1 MGIVVS
7 MSWLSRAPIL
17 VSMVAMGNDFAR
29 RLAPLTALDERGGA
43 VPLGPFWDTKPVVL
57 SFVRHFG

>member
-1 MGIVVS
+1 MLG
-7 MSWLSRAPIL
+7 
-17 VSMVAMGNDFAR
+17 MGNDFAR

-43 VPLGPFWDTKPVVL
+43 VVLGSFWDTRPVVL

>member
-1 MGIVVS
+1 MLG
-7 MSWLSRAPIL
+7 
-17 VSMVAMGNDFAR
+17 MGNDVSR

-43 VPLGPFWDTKPVVL
+43 VLLGPFWDTKPVVL

>member
-1 MGIVVS
+1 MLG
-7 MSWLSRAPIL
+7 
-17 VSMVAMGNDFAR
+17 MGNDFAR

-43 VPLGPFWDTKPVVL
+43 VVLGPFWDTRPVVL